1 MEKKSLSK
9 PPKGEEVFM
18 GFYRV
23 RGGKIF
29 IVSGETAITIFVNLI
44 N

>member
-9 PPKGEEVFM
+9 SPKGEKVYI

-23 RGGKIF
+23 RGGNIF

>member
-9 PPKGEEVFM
+9 PPKNKKVYM

-23 RGGKIF
+23 RGGKII
-29 IVSGETAITIFVNLI
+29 IVSGETAITIFST
-44 N
+44 

>member
-9 PPKGEEVFM
+9 PPKGEEVYM
-18 GFYRV
+18 GLYRV

-29 IVSGETAITIFVNLI
+29 VASGETAIKIFVNLI